1 MTSFHNLDNINEYID
16 QKLNDILGK
25 KHGSK
30 EKTTLILSGGG
41 VKGIAHIGALKA
53 LEEKNILK
61 NIKNFAGT
69 SIGGLIAA
77 LFVIGYT
84 PDEMYSFIELF
95 DARKMRS
102 INPNGFFD
110 KFGLDEGIKFMIIL
124 EKLFEAKSIPLATTF
139 KQLFQMTNIKL
150 IITAV
155 CLNDKQ
161 VYYLSHT
168 SFPDMPVILG
178 IRMTTSFPF
187 WFVPVKYKGKLYVD
201 GGCIDNY
208 PIQLFSN
215 NLDSVIGIY
224 LCESKEIIKTIDN
237 TEDFVFSLLKCFLEG
252 VTCNSVKGFEKM
264 TIKISLSR
272 VSIINLDI
280 NNEIKKK
287 LFDDGYVAVMNHLS
301 KV

>member
-1 MTSFHNLDNINEYID
+1 MNINEYID
-16 QKLNDILGK
+16 EKLNDILGR
-25 KHGSK
+25 KHGTK

-41 VKGIAHIGALKA
+41 IKGIAHIGALKA

-69 SIGGLIAA
+69 SIGGMIAT
-77 LFVIGYT
+77 LSVIGYT

-95 DARKMRS
+95 DTRKMRS

-110 KFGLDEGIKFMIIL
+110 KFGLDEGIKFTIIL
-124 EKLFEAKSIPLATTF
+124 EKLFEAKNIPLTTTF

-150 IITAV
+150 IITSV

-178 IRMTTSFPF
+178 VRMTTSFPF
-187 WFVPVKYKGKLYVD
+187 WFVPVKYNGKFFVD

-224 LCESKEIIKTIDN
+224 LSEDKEIIKTIDN
-237 TEDFVFSLLKCFLEG
+237 TEDFIFSLLKCLLEG
-252 VTCNSVKGFEKM
+252 VSCNSVKGFEKM
-264 TIKISLSR
+264 TIIISLTGI
-272 VSIINLDI
+272 SIMNLDI
-280 NNEIKKK
+280 NNKVKRK
-287 LFDDGYVAVMNHLS
+287 LFDGGYVTVMNYLN
-301 KV
+301 KL

>member
-1 MTSFHNLDNINEYID
+1 MNINEYID
-16 QKLNDILGK
+16 NKLNDILGR
-25 KHGSK
+25 KHGTK

-41 VKGIAHIGALKA
+41 VNGIAHIGALKA

-61 NIKNFAGT
+61 NIKNFAGS
-69 SIGGLIAA
+69 SIGGMIAT

-95 DARKMRS
+95 DTKKMRS

-110 KFGLDEGIKFMIIL
+110 KFGLDEGIKFTIIL
-124 EKLFEAKSIPLATTF
+124 EKLFEAKNMPLNTTF
-139 KQLFQMTNIKL
+139 KQLFQITNIKL
-150 IITAV
+150 IITTV

-178 IRMTTSFPF
+178 VRMTTSFPF
-187 WFVPVKYKGKLYVD
+187 WFVPVKYNGKFFVD

-215 NLDSVIGIY
+215 NLDSTIGIY
-224 LCESKEIIKTIDN
+224 LSEDKEIIKTIDN
-237 TEDFVFSLLKCFLEG
+237 TEDFVFSLLKCLLEG
-252 VTCNSVKGFEKM
+252 VSCNSVKGFEKV
-264 TIKISLSR
+264 TIRISLEG
-272 VSIINLDI
+272 VSIMNLDI
-280 NNEIKKK
+280 DNKVKKK
-287 LFDDGYVAVMNHLS
+287 LFDSGYVTVMNYLN
-301 KV
+301 KL